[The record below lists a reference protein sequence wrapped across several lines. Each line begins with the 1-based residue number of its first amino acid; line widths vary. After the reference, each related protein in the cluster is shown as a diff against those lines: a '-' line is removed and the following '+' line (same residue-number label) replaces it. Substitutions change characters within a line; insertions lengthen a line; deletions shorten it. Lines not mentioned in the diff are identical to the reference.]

1 MNFDMF
7 SSKQNDDMDPNYIYP
22 KPYIDP
28 MMYINPYTMNGMP
41 FQNNQMDPN
50 MANSGYMTYMNPCM
64 NNSMMG
70 QCPNQE
76 NDNDFD
82 YEDMDDFY
90 MDMTNPMQCMPY
102 QMPNNMMPQNMPM
115 MNDMMMP
122 PGMPMMNGMMMPQGM
137 PMMNGMMMPPGMT
150 MMNGMMMPWMMSPYM
165 MMPGMP
171 QIHME
176 EFDEEEM

>member
-7 SSKQNDDMDPNYIYP
+7 SSKQYDDMDPSYIYP
-22 KPYIDP
+22 RPYIDP

-41 FQNNQMDPN
+41 FPSFQMDHN
-50 MANSGYMTYMNPCM
+50 MTNSNYMTYMNPYM
-64 NNSMMG
+64 NNPMMG

-76 NDNDFD
+76 SESDYE

-90 MDMTNPMQCMPY
+90 MDMNNSMQCMPY
-102 QMPNNMMPQNMPM
+102 QMPS
-115 MNDMMMP
+115 
-122 PGMPMMNGMMMPQGM
+122 GMPMMPQGM
-137 PMMNGMMMPPGMT
+137 MPPMPQGMMPQSMMMPSGMP
-150 MMNGMMMPWMMSPYM
+150 MMPQCMPMMMPQSMMMPWMMSPYM

>member
-7 SSKQNDDMDPNYIYP
+7 SSKQYDDMDPSYIYP
-22 KPYIDP
+22 RPYIDP
-28 MMYINPYTMNGMP
+28 MMYINPYTMNSMAFP
-41 FQNNQMDPN
+41 SFQMDSN
-50 MANSGYMTYMNPCM
+50 MTNSNYMTYMNPYM
-64 NNSMMG
+64 NNPMMG

-76 NDNDFD
+76 SESYSE

-90 MDMTNPMQCMPY
+90 MDMNNSMQCMPY
-102 QMPNNMMPQNMPM
+102 QMPQGMMMPDMSQYMMPQNM
-115 MNDMMMP
+115 MMP
-122 PGMPMMNGMMMPQGM
+122 SGMPMMPQCMPMMMPG
-137 PMMNGMMMPPGMT
+137 
-150 MMNGMMMPWMMSPYM
+150 GMMMPWMMSPYM